1 MMALYSGRCV
11 AYSLRAVVVAVGI
24 SAGLTALAPAADISV
39 MLDEARLVKLPDR
52 VATIV
57 IGNPLIADATVQ
69 AGGMMV
75 ITGKGYGSTNIIALD
90 RTGAVLLERRI
101 GVRGPAG
108 SDVIVVYKGVDRES
122 YSCTPECERR
132 LTLGDG
138 MAFFEAAA
146 TQIGARNALAQSG
159 VISSK

>member
-1 MMALYSGRCV
+1 MALLSGRCF
-11 AYSLRAVVVAVGI
+11 AYSLRALVVAVGI

-39 MLDEARLVKLPDR
+39 LLDEARLVKLPDR
-52 VATIV
+52 VVTIV

-69 AGGMMV
+69 AGGTMV

-90 RTGAVLLERRI
+90 RAGAVLLERKVE
-101 GVRGPAG
+101 VRGPGG
-108 SDVIVVYKGVDRES
+108 SDVVVVYKGVERES
-122 YSCTPECERR
+122 YSCTPDCERR

-138 MAFFEAAA
+138 NGYFEATA